1 MNARELADELGVKR
15 RAVCRL
21 FKVWCE
27 ARGLN
32 PHDLFTP
39 GKGYSLPKEFIEYAR
54 RYFA

>member
-32 PHDLFTP
+32 PHDFFTP